1 MNYSHTAAA
10 AEATVVRGNTELVLC
25 ERNMLNIVTGIIS
38 VVVDNDD
45 GATTM
50 MLRNHCHISTT
61 KPTLSTVSTTSAHNN
76 KSCSNHVINYIWV
89 VICHSILNLHQKV
102 ADSL

>member
-1 MNYSHTAAA
+1 MNYSHTA

-61 KPTLSTVSTTSAHNN
+61 KHTLSTVSTTSAHN
-76 KSCSNHVINYIWV
+76 KSCSNQCINYIWV

-102 ADSL
+102 AHSL

>member
-1 MNYSHTAAA
+1 MNYSHTA

-25 ERNMLNIVTGIIS
+25 ERNMLNIVTPIIS
-38 VVVDNDD
+38 VVVDDD
-45 GATTM
+45 DATTM
-50 MLRNHCHISTT
+50 MFRNHCHISTT
-61 KPTLSTVSTTSAHNN
+61 KPTLSSVSTTSAHNN

-102 ADSL
+102 AHSL

>member
-38 VVVDNDD
+38 VVVDDD
-45 GATTM
+45 DATTM

-61 KPTLSTVSTTSAHNN
+61 KHTLSTVSTTSAHNN
-76 KSCSNHVINYIWV
+76 KSWSYQCINYIWV

-102 ADSL
+102 AHSL

>member
-1 MNYSHTAAA
+1 MNYSHTAAVA
-10 AEATVVRGNTELVLC
+10 SVVRGNTELVLC
-25 ERNMLNIVTGIIS
+25 ERNMLNIVTAIIPI
-38 VVVDNDD
+38 VVDDD

-50 MLRNHCHISTT
+50 MLRNHCHISTI
-61 KPTLSTVSTTSAHNN
+61 KHTLSTVSTTSAHNN

-102 ADSL
+102 AHSL

>member
-1 MNYSHTAAA
+1 MNYSHTA

-61 KPTLSTVSTTSAHNN
+61 KPTLSTVSTTSA
-76 KSCSNHVINYIWV
+76 NHVPTMLLIIFG
-89 VICHSILNLHQKV
+89 L
-102 ADSL
+102 